1 MLDPQRLR
9 IVMTDDPTEVSVE
22 FVRDQLYLS
31 VSTEDDEGEHHPVT
45 LDELVASG
53 MTEEQAL
60 DMARANLRGSSS
72 RTDVRKVD
80 TLPGLLFVKC
90 ADGLA
95 ASRLAILPD
104 LLHPLPLG
112 GVIAAVPELGQL
124 LCVPLESARSIDAM
138 QALAS
143 AVGHLEAT
151 RDYLLS
157 DQLFWYDGARWR
169 PVPVHHGEEDITV
182 LPPPDFLRTM
192 SHVAAMDLVSIA
204 GEA

>member
-1 MLDPQRLR
+1 MLDPERLR
-9 IVMTDDPTEVSVE
+9 IVMTEDPAEVGAE
-22 FVRDQLYLS
+22 FVRGQLHLS
-31 VSTEDDEGEHHPVT
+31 LSYDHEEGELRPVT
-45 LDELVASG
+45 REDLDAAGLSD
-53 MTEEQAL
+53 EQA
-60 DMARANLRGSSS
+60 MEIARGNLRAASS

-90 ADGLA
+90 SDGMA
-95 ASRLAILPD
+95 ASRLAILPE

-151 RDYLLS
+151 RDHLLS
-157 DQLFWYDGARWR
+157 DQLYWYDGERWR